1 MFAEVISW
9 SNHLDQRTRGRL
21 RRFDYCVL
29 VEAYISVR
37 VFRVQRIYGV
47 LSMDKDQKTGYE
59 SSEITLKVF
68 KLWYRFE

>member
-1 MFAEVISW
+1 M
-9 SNHLDQRTRGRL
+9 
-21 RRFDYCVL
+21 L